1 MSENLLV
8 VGKQKDGIES
18 ELTQSQ
24 ILNQGIKSD
33 SGFSKDDYLKLK
45 EDIKEMQKLNEELE
59 INIQNGN
66 KDFSVLSKKYDTLK
80 KDLSAQKAEKSR
92 LDAKISQ
99 LEKYCDKI
107 KAKRDDYKKAWDK
120 TEDKI

>member
-1 MSENLLV
+1 M
-8 VGKQKDGIES
+8 
-18 ELTQSQ
+18 
-24 ILNQGIKSD
+24 
-33 SGFSKDDYLKLK
+33 
-45 EDIKEMQKLNEELE
+45 NEELE

-66 KDFSVLSKKYDTLK
+66 KDYSLLSNKYDSLK
-80 KDLSAQKAEKSR
+80 KDLSAKKSEKSR

-120 TEDKI
+120 TEDKMAKLKISSQNEIFELQDQIKALND